1 MNYYDEDYDVYE
13 DDINYEEETYYALG
27 GIDYAAFRE
36 RGGSID
42 DMMDAL
48 GY

>member
-1 MNYYDEDYDVYE
+1 MFYDEDYDDYYYE
-13 DDINYEEETYYALG
+13 DEYERDTYYALG
-27 GIDYAAFRE
+27 GEDYEEFKR

-48 GY
+48 GF

>member
-1 MNYYDEDYDVYE
+1 MSYYDEDYDVYE
-13 DDINYEEETYYALG
+13 DDTNYEEDTYYALG
-27 GIDYAAFRE
+27 GSDYESFRE